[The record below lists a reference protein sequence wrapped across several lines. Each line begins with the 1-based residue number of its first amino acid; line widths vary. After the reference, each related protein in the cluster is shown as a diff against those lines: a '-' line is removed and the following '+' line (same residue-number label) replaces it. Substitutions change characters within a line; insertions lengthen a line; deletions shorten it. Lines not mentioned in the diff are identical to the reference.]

1 MSRLQDIIGNKD
13 LTTPN
18 GVAGLA
24 GSLRELSDAE
34 LYQAQMWVHL
44 DSAPKGLKEQ
54 AAIARMELDRREQE
68 RQESLAVKITN
79 RSTIIGGAAAV
90 VGAIVGALLQHLL
103 NGV

>member
-13 LTTPN
+13 LTTPD
-18 GVAGLA
+18 GIAKLA
-24 GSLRELSDAE
+24 GSLSDLSDAE

-68 RQESLAVKITN
+68 RQESLLMKTTS
-79 RSTIIGGAAAV
+79 RSTIIGAASVV
-90 VGAIVGALLQHLL
+90 VGAVVGALLQHILSA
-103 NGV
+103 V